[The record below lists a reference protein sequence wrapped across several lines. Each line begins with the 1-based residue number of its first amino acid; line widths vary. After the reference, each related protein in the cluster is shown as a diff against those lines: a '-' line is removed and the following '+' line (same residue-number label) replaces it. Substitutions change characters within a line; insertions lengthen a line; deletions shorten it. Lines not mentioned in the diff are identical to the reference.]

1 MPANRFYFICGNDD
15 YLVSEKVKSILKECI
30 SNPSEADT
38 QLERID
44 GAVDKVEAAQ
54 TAIRKCLSA
63 MNSLGLFSE
72 EKTILLENA
81 TFFGDNRTAQSA
93 TVQEEVARLTEKIK
107 AGMPLGVTLIITA
120 TEIDKRRA
128 FYKACGKAG
137 EVHEFKIPEDKYA
150 SDHAAVMERLDRLLE
165 GKQLKMSTAV
175 KESFQQKVGLE
186 TRLILNELEKLAVAI
201 SPRTTVALDDV
212 ANFVSASREAE
223 FFDLADAFA
232 DRDLP
237 KTLRILRQ
245 LIFQRQNLMG
255 LVINLEKRIRDLI
268 IYREAIDRHW
278 ITRKQAGSRDAYTW
292 ATLPPEVEQGFSQE
306 LDNDPRRMHPVR
318 ISILAGQAAGFSRKR
333 LDYCQRQITQAHE
346 QMVSSRVPPEL
357 IMEIALVRM
366 LSAAK
371 RPVASTA
378 RTAPA
383 TSGR

>member
-1 MPANRFYFICGNDD
+1 MPANRFYFIYGNDD

-30 SNPSEADT
+30 KNPTDADI

-63 MNSLGLFSE
+63 MNALGLFCE

-81 TFFGDNRTAQSA
+81 TFFGDNRTGQST
-93 TVQEEVARLTEKIK
+93 TVQDEVARLTEKIK
-107 AGMPLGVTLIITA
+107 AGMPPGVTLIITA

-128 FYKACGKAG
+128 FFKACGKAG

-150 SDHAAVMERLDRLLE
+150 SDHTAVMQRLDHLLGE
-165 GKQLKMSTAV
+165 KQLKMSTVV
-175 KESFQQKVGLE
+175 KEAFQQKVGLE

-201 SPRTTVALDDV
+201 GPRTTVAMDDI
-212 ANFVSASREAE
+212 AMFVSASREAE

-255 LVINLEKRIRDLI
+255 LVINLERRIRDLI
-268 IYREAIDRHW
+268 IYREAIDRRW
-278 ITRKQAGSRDAYTW
+278 ITRKSAGSRDAYTW
-292 ATLPPEVEQGFSQE
+292 ATLPPEVEQAFSQE
-306 LDNDPRRMHPVR
+306 MDNDPRRMHPVR

-357 IMEIALVRM
+357 IMEIVLVRM

-371 RPVASTA
+371 RPAASAA

>member
-165 GKQLKMSTAV
+165 GKGLKMSTAV

-371 RPVASTA
+371 RPVASTT